1 VTEEGDLSIM
11 RGTRLIFF
19 FIMILLFLLTGCGD
33 PPSALDE
40 ARKTL
45 RGLPSYSI
53 VLDDMKTEGDIFETH
68 WHKYKVI
75 TEQGPV
81 SMGWA
86 RVSKK
91 IYGQNRSLLGMTIWV
106 KQDGRENAAAGPP
119 GYEYVDNPRYGR
131 WQSNSSGSSFW
142 VFYGQYRL
150 LGDLLGSGPIYR
162 NHYSAYSA
170 GRARGVPYYGP
181 NKEYGSDGSLTRRR
195 KPDFYQRAARRTKAS
210 RASFADKFN
219 RRAGRTRAGFS
230 GRSGIGGK

>member
-1 VTEEGDLSIM
+1 M
-11 RGTRLIFF
+11 RGMNWTVFAVMIPFF
-19 FIMILLFLLTGCGD
+19 WLAGCGD

-40 ARKTL
+40 TRKTL

-81 SMGWA
+81 SMDWA
-86 RVSKK
+86 RVPKK
-91 IYGQNRSLLGMTIWV
+91 TYEQNRSLLGMTIWT
-106 KQDGRENAAAGPP
+106 KQDGRESAAAGPP

-131 WQSNSSGSSFW
+131 WRSDSSGSSFW

-150 LGDLLGSGPIYR
+150 LGDLLGAGPIYR
-162 NHYSAYSA
+162 NHYAAYSA

-181 NKEYGSDGSLTRRR
+181 NKEYGRDGSLTRRR
-195 KPDFYQRAARRTKAS
+195 NPNFYQRAAQRRKAS
-210 RASFADKFN
+210 RASFGDKFN
-219 RRAGRTRAGFS
+219 RRIGRTRAGFS